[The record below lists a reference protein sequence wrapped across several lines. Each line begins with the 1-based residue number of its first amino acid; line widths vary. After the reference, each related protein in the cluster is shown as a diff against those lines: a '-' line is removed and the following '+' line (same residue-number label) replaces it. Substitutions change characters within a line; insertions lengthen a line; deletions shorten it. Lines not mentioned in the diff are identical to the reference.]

1 MGGETKCSE
10 GWYVKSNIGAEQHE
24 SCLSDPLSSPLTA
37 SEASSDVEVGALIN
51 IHEDDN
57 QPVQPAEPNLTNNHS
72 KQAKRVNR
80 MLKKVDK
87 DLARIKE
94 RESSRSVSPDRSKSS
109 VHLSSVS
116 PTVSLSLSSS
126 PSPSMSNDRK
136 DYFVGRLGQ
145 LRTNTNVI
153 HTDKH
158 ANKNN
163 LCSKGGLC
171 CIGLIV
177 LAVIIICVIGYH
189 FDHSRIFLSHPEDI
203 HYSNHSQYV
212 KEAIEG

>member
-1 MGGETKCSE
+1 MGGETKCSD
-10 GWYVKSNIGAEQHE
+10 GWYVKSNIGAVQHE

-57 QPVQPAEPNLTNNHS
+57 QPVQVAEPNLTNNHS

-109 VHLSSVS
+109 VHLNSVS

-126 PSPSMSNDRK
+126 PSPSLSPDGKNWFFGSM
-136 DYFVGRLGQ
+136 GQ
-145 LRTNTNVI
+145 QKKNANVI
-153 HTDKH
+153 HTGKH
-158 ANKNN
+158 ANENN
-163 LCSKGGLC
+163 WCSRGGLC

-189 FDHSRIFLSHPEDI
+189 FDHSRIFLSHPDDI
-203 HYSNHSQYV
+203 HHSNHSQYR
-212 KEAIEG
+212 KEANEG

>member
-1 MGGETKCSE
+1 MGGETKCSD
-10 GWYVKSNIGAEQHE
+10 GWYVKTNIATVQHE
-24 SCLSDPLSSPLTA
+24 SCLSDPLSSPLSA
-37 SEASSDVEVGALIN
+37 SEASSDVEVGTLIN
-51 IHEDDN
+51 IHGDN
-57 QPVQPAEPNLTNNHS
+57 QPVQAAEPNLTNNHS

-126 PSPSMSNDRK
+126 PSQPLSPDGKN
-136 DYFVGRLGQ
+136 YFFDPLGQ
-145 LRTNTNVI
+145 QRKNANVI
-153 HTDKH
+153 HTGKH
-158 ANKNN
+158 AKDNTW
-163 LCSKGGLC
+163 CSRGGLC

-189 FDHSRIFLSHPEDI
+189 FDHSRIFLSHPGDI
-203 HYSNHSQYV
+203 HHSNHSQYG
-212 KEAIEG
+212 KEANEE